1 LTKKRFQAIINIG
14 VPRFWEKLMVI
25 TFVGHSKLY
34 MTDCLVEK
42 IENTIFNKISG
53 ADKIKFYCGGYGDFD
68 NLCLKACHL
77 IRQSGVHCEIVLV
90 TPYITQSQQKKTD
103 RLLQS
108 NLYDYSIFP
117 PIESTPYKFA
127 ISKRNDWMVDNSD
140 LIIAYVK
147 FTHGGAYKTLQYAYK
162 RKKAIINLAEN

>member
-1 LTKKRFQAIINIG
+1 MTKKRFQAIINIG

-90 TPYITQSQQKKTD
+90 
-103 RLLQS
+103 
-108 NLYDYSIFP
+108 P
-117 PIESTPYKFA
+117 PISPNLNRKKLTGFCKVTFM
-127 ISKRNDWMVDNSD
+127 IIQFFRQSKALLTNLQLASETNGW
-140 LIIAYVK
+140 LIIP
-147 FTHGGAYKTLQYAYK
+147 TL
-162 RKKAIINLAEN
+162 L